1 MAKGKQ
7 SPRQKMINLMYLIF
21 IAMMAMNVDR
31 EVLRSFEDVN
41 KSFEQSIA
49 LTEENNTTFYNNMEL
64 KAEDDPDYAGTVA
77 KAKSLKG
84 DVDAFVS
91 YVDGLKAKLEPEE
104 APKTNSEGEV
114 ETNYNALQNTE
125 AIVQLFFKEE
135 GKGNVESGNT
145 EAQSFVK
152 QIADLK
158 QKFINAGLD
167 EKRVNSVFN
176 TESTSKNKN
185 KTWVTDKFYEQ
196 PMIAAL
202 TNLTKI
208 QADARTE
215 EGNAIRQ
222 MLASKLEEKIE
233 FTTTTLLVDVP
244 DVIKEGTQ
252 KEAFLAIGAY
262 NDEVGGS
269 ITLNGKEYPLTAGK
283 ATIPLSS
290 AKGNHTFSGKVK
302 YTLPNGTV
310 KEEEFSESYAVV
322 SETLETAPSGGSIS
336 ADKMNVVYRG
346 VTNPLTATIN
356 GADGP
361 ISMSA
366 STGSLSGSNG
376 SYNYVV
382 SGGSKVTFT
391 ASAKT
396 SSGKTVTERKE
407 FRIKPIPAPQGQ
419 IRGKNAL
426 TVAKSSLKRLQ
437 VEASIPDFEFPV
449 SFTVTSFKVKVPG
462 QKTVSVNGSS
472 LSGVGRIL
480 DQVKAG
486 DAVNIFDIEAKA
498 SGLGNT
504 RIPNIAPVVIDV
516 Q

>member
-1 MAKGKQ
+1 MAKGKLP
-7 SPRQKMINLMYLIF
+7 PRQKMINLMYLIF
-21 IAMMAMNVDR
+21 IAMMALQVDR

-41 KSFEQSIA
+41 KSFEQSIK
-49 LTEENNTTFYNNMEL
+49 LTEENNATFYNNMEL
-64 KAEDDPDYAGTVA
+64 KAKDDPDYSGTVT
-77 KAKSLKG
+77 KAKTLKS
-84 DVDAFVS
+84 DVDNFVN
-91 YVDGLKAKLEPEE
+91 YVQGLKDQLSVDMK
-104 APKTNSEGEV
+104 SEDGG

-125 AIVQLFFKEE
+125 SITNLFFKDNGVKED
-135 GKGNVESGNT
+135 GNAEAGN
-145 EAQSFVK
+145 FVK
-152 QIADLK
+152 QIEDLK
-158 QKFINAGLD
+158 AKFKAAGVS
-167 EKRVNSVFN
+167 EQRVNQVFN
-176 TESTSKNKN
+176 TTDLAKKQSKN
-185 KTWVTDKFYEQ
+185 WVSDKFYEQ

-202 TNLTKI
+202 TNLTKV

-244 DVIKEGTQ
+244 DVIKEGSQ
-252 KEAFLAIGAY
+252 KDAFIAIGAY

-269 ITLNGKEYPLTAGK
+269 ISLNGRSYPLTAGK
-283 ATIPLSS
+283 ATIPLST
-290 AKGNHTFSGKVK
+290 AKGNHTLAGTVTYK
-302 YTLPNGTV
+302 LPNGTT
-310 KEEEFSESYAVV
+310 KSEQFSENYSVV
-322 SETLETAPSGGSIS
+322 SETLESAPTGGSIS

-346 VTNPLTATIN
+346 VTNPITATIN

-376 SYNYVV
+376 KYNYVV
-382 SGGSKVTFT
+382 SGGNTVTFS

-396 SSGKTVTERKE
+396 STGKTVTEKKE
-407 FRIKPIPAPQGQ
+407 FRIKPVPPPQGQ

-426 TVAKSSLKRLQ
+426 TTSKSSVSRLQ
-437 VEASIPDFEFPV
+437 VEAAIPDFEFPV

-462 QKTVSVNGSS
+462 QKTVSVNGNS
-472 LSGVGRIL
+472 LSAAGRVL

-486 DAVNIFDIEAKA
+486 DAVNIFDIEATA
-498 SGLGNT
+498 SGLGGA
-504 RIPNIAPVVIDV
+504 RIPNITPVVIDV

>member
-1 MAKGKQ
+1 MAKGKVA
-7 SPRQKMINLMYLIF
+7 PRQKMINLMYLIF
-21 IAMMAMNVDR
+21 IAMMAMQVDR

-41 KSFEQSIA
+41 KSFEQTID
-49 LTEENNTTFYNNMEL
+49 LTEENNATFYNNMEL

-77 KAKSLKG
+77 KAKSLKS
-84 DVDAFVS
+84 DVDSFVT
-91 YVDGLKAKLEPEE
+91 YIEGLKAQLRPEE
-104 APKTNSEGEV
+104 EVAVDPNEEV
-114 ETNYNALQNTE
+114 ETNYNALQSTE

-135 GKGNVESGNT
+135 GKGNVVEGNS
-145 EAQSFVK
+145 EAQKFVQ
-152 QIADLK
+152 QIETLK
-158 QKFINAGLD
+158 SKLKDAGVNEDRINSIFD
-167 EKRVNSVFN
+167 
-176 TESTSKNKN
+176 TESRAKKQSKS
-185 KTWVTDKFYEQ
+185 WVSDKFYEQ

-222 MLASKLEEKIE
+222 MLSSKLEEKIE

-262 NDEVGGS
+262 NDEVGGT
-269 ITLNGKEYPLTAGK
+269 ITLNGRDYPLDAGK
-283 ATIPLSS
+283 ATIPLNT
-290 AKGNHTFSGKVK
+290 AKGNHTFAGTVK
-302 YTLPNGTV
+302 YRLPNGTE
-310 KEEEFSESYAVV
+310 KEETFDHKYSVV
-322 SETLETAPSGGSIS
+322 SETLETAPTGGAIS

-376 SYNYVV
+376 KYNYVV
-382 SGGSKVTFT
+382 SGGNEVTFT

-396 SSGKTVTERKE
+396 STGKTVTESKK

-426 TVAKSSLKRLQ
+426 TVAKSSLSRLQ
-437 VEASIPDFEFPV
+437 VEAAIPDFEFPV
-449 SFTVTSFKVKVPG
+449 TFNVTSFKIKVPG
-462 QKTVSVNGSS
+462 QKTVSVNGKS
-472 LSGVGRIL
+472 LGGVGRVL

-486 DAVNIFDIEAKA
+486 DAVNVFDIEATA

>member
-1 MAKGKQ
+1 MAKGKLP
-7 SPRQKMINLMYLIF
+7 PRQKMINLMYLIF
-21 IAMMAMNVDR
+21 IAMMAMQVDR

-41 KSFEQSIA
+41 KSFEQSIK
-49 LTEENNTTFYNNMEL
+49 LTEENNATFYNNMEL
-64 KAEDDPDYAGTVA
+64 KAKDDPDYSGTVT
-77 KAKSLKG
+77 KAKTLKT
-84 DVDAFVS
+84 DVDNFVN
-91 YVDGLKAKLEPEE
+91 YVQGLKDQLSVDMK
-104 APKTNSEGEV
+104 SEDGG

-125 AIVQLFFKEE
+125 SITNLFFKDNGVKEE
-135 GKGNVESGNT
+135 GNAEAGN
-145 EAQSFVK
+145 FVK
-152 QIADLK
+152 QIEDLK
-158 QKFINAGLD
+158 AKFKAAGVS
-167 EKRVNSVFN
+167 EQRVNQVFN
-176 TESTSKNKN
+176 TTDLAKKQSKN
-185 KTWVTDKFYEQ
+185 WVSDKFYEQ

-202 TNLTKI
+202 TNLTKV

-244 DVIKEGTQ
+244 DVIKEGSQ
-252 KEAFLAIGAY
+252 KDAFIAIGAY

-269 ITLNGKEYPLTAGK
+269 ISLNGRSYPLTAGK
-283 ATIPLSS
+283 ATIPLST
-290 AKGNHTFSGKVK
+290 AKGNHTLAGTVTYK
-302 YTLPNGTV
+302 LPNGTT
-310 KEEEFSESYAVV
+310 KSEQFSENYSVV
-322 SETLETAPSGGSIS
+322 SETLVEAPTGGSIT

-346 VTNPLTATIN
+346 VTNPISASIN

-376 SYNYVV
+376 KYNFVV
-382 SGGSKVTFT
+382 SGGNTVTFT

-396 SSGKTVTERKE
+396 STGKTVKETKE
-407 FRIKPIPAPQGQ
+407 FRIKPVPPPQGQ

-426 TVAKSSLKRLQ
+426 TTSKSSVSRLQ
-437 VEASIPDFEFPV
+437 VEAAIPDFEFPV

-462 QKTVSVNGSS
+462 QKTVSVNGNS
-472 LSGVGRIL
+472 LSAAGRVL

-486 DAVNIFDIEAKA
+486 DAVNIFDIEATA
-498 SGLGNT
+498 SGLGGA
-504 RIPNIAPVVIDV
+504 RIPNITPVVIDV